1 MERDDGEGW
10 WRGMT
15 NLLSIK
21 LLLDSAT
28 VVESSRSRS
37 LVRWLEGGGG
47 GAGDGEEKV
56 IGEGG
61 EAPEEKRR
69 WR

>member
-37 LVRWLEGGGG
+37 LVRWLEG
-47 GAGDGEEKV
+47 EVEVQEMEKS
-56 IGEGG
+56 
-61 EAPEEKRR
+61 R
-69 WR
+69 